1 MLKRDKLKSKKLFT
15 RIATGFLLLALLS
28 SALTGCG
35 GEEKGA
41 EPANSTNSTST
52 PADTAVTLPFKET
65 VTFRVWDPL
74 MSTAL
79 PIMKNYAES
88 ELNTELERRLN
99 VRIEYIHPTEG
110 SAKEQF
116 NLMLTSG
123 DIPDFIVGTFGDY
136 PGGREKA
143 FEDGILVDI
152 KNEIPKYAPD
162 LAKIYEAYPDLL
174 MDVETEDGR
183 QFGVPFLKGDESIYT
198 FFGGFLRKDWLTELG
213 LEVPET
219 IDELYTVLKAFKE
232 QKGATAPF
240 TGTVGNIKG
249 MYFTGAWGINQDY
262 FIEDGKVV
270 YGSIDPRFK
279 EYTKTMVKW
288 YKEGLLDPELAT
300 NNTKTIDAKITGNQ
314 AGATVG
320 NTGSGLG
327 KYLPLMKNKDPEFD
341 LVAMPYPVLNK
352 GDFNPFMAK
361 DGPTVNNGAWNI
373 TTACEN
379 LPEALAFLNYGYT
392 KEGSMLYNF
401 GIEGVSYTM
410 EDGYPKYTD
419 LVTNNPNGQPIATMG
434 QYYTRAFKDGPFVQD
449 KRYFEQYM
457 ALPQQQE
464 SLKTWTKYAKQVT
477 QANKNYRGT
486 LTPDEVSQTTTKQN
500 EINTYKDEMFL
511 KWLMGKEDVDATWD
525 KYVEQIKKLGI
536 EDIIQVR
543 QAAYDRFIEKFPQA
557 LNPQSFNISDI
568 FEK

>member
-1 MLKRDKLKSKKLFT
+1 MKSKKIFNKMT
-15 RIATGFLLLALLS
+15 TGSLLIALLTS
-28 SALTGCG
+28 TVMSGCI
-35 GEEKGA
+35 GEEKKA
-41 EPANSTNSTST
+41 EQTNSTPT
-52 PADTAVTLPFKET
+52 GTAIKLPFEKP
-65 VTFRVWDPL
+65 VKFRVWDPL

-88 ELNTELERRLN
+88 ELNKELQKRLN
-99 VRIEYIHPTEG
+99 VTIEYIHPTEG

-143 FEDGILVDI
+143 FEDGILVDL

-162 LAKIYEAYPDLL
+162 LAKIYETYPDLL
-174 MDVETEDGR
+174 MDVETEGGK
-183 QFGVPFLKGDESIYT
+183 QFGAPFLKGDQSIFT

-213 LEVPET
+213 MPVPET
-219 IDELYTVLKAFKE
+219 IDEFYTVMKTFKE
-232 QKGATAPF
+232 KKGATAPF

-249 MYFTGAWGINQDY
+249 TYFTGAWGINQDH
-262 FIEDGKVV
+262 FIENGKVV
-270 YGSIDPRFK
+270 YGAIDPRFK

-288 YKEGLLDPELAT
+288 YKDGILDPELAT
-300 NNTKTIDAKITGNQ
+300 NNGKTIDAKITANQ
-314 AGATVG
+314 AGATLG

-327 KYLPLMKNKDPEFD
+327 KYLPLMKSKDPKFD
-341 LVAMPYPVLNK
+341 LVAVPYLVRNK
-352 GDFNPFMAK
+352 GDFNPFMPK
-361 DGPTVNNGAWNI
+361 DGPTVNNGTWNI
-373 TTACEN
+373 TSAAKN
-379 LPEALAFLNYGYT
+379 IPEALAFLNYGYT

-401 GIEGVSYTM
+401 GIEGVSYKM
-410 EDGYPKYTD
+410 ENGYPKYTD
-419 LVTNNPNGQPIATMG
+419 LVTNNPNGQPFATMG
-434 QYYTRAFKDGPFVQD
+434 QMYTRALKDGPFVQD

-457 ALPQQQE
+457 VLPQQQE
-464 SLKTWTKYAKQVT
+464 SLKVWTKYADQVT
-477 QANKNYRGT
+477 KANKNYRGN
-486 LTPDEVSQTTTKQN
+486 LTPEEVSQITSKQN

-536 EDIIQVR
+536 EDINKVR
-543 QAAYDRFIEKFPQA
+543 QNAYDRFIKKFPQA

-568 FEK
+568 FK